1 MHLNVL
7 IIDDEEFLRRSLADF
22 IEDLDHQPHLA
33 ANGREGLDLLT
44 AAPPD
49 FVFVDLNMP
58 VMDGYEFIARARDI
72 APELPIVV
80 LSGVG
85 LVEDAMRAVRAGAW
99 DFISKP
105 VTDFAVLEHTLD
117 KNLERARLLRE
128 NRENREHLEEMV
140 RRRTAELERTRLEI
154 VHTLGKAAE
163 YRDNETGNHVIRV
176 GNTAA
181 VLAGAMGLSAR
192 RCDLLRHAAPM
203 HDVGKIG
210 IPDSILLKPGKLTP
224 EEWEI
229 MKTHTRIGYE
239 ILTPSDAQSED
250 ALCGVAQS
258 PTGDE
263 PNALLALARTIALY
277 HHERW
282 DGSGY
287 PCGLSG
293 EAIPIEARI
302 LAVVDVYDAL
312 GSERTYKKAFDEQ
325 TCRNILREGSGT
337 HFDPRV
343 IEAFFANID
352 TVMAIRRNW
361 QD

>member
-1 MHLNVL
+1 MPLTVL

-22 IEDLDHQPHLA
+22 IEDLEHEPLLA
-33 ANGREGLDLLT
+33 ANGLEGLELLE
-44 AAPPD
+44 AAQPA
-49 FVFVDLNMP
+49 FAFVDLNMP
-58 VMDGYEFIARARDI
+58 VMDGYEFITRARATH
-72 APELPIVV
+72 PELPIVV

-99 DFISKP
+99 DFIPKP
-105 VTDFAVLEHTLD
+105 VTDFAVLEHTLT

-128 NRENREHLEEMV
+128 NREHREHLEEMV
-140 RRRTAELERTRLEI
+140 RRRTAELEHTRLEI

-176 GNTAA
+176 GNIAA
-181 VLAGAMGLSAR
+181 VLAGAMGLPPR
-192 RCDLLRHAAPM
+192 RCELLRHAAPM

-210 IPDSILLKPGKLTP
+210 IRDSILLKPGKLTP

-239 ILTPSDAQSED
+239 ILTPSDAQSDENV
-250 ALCGVAQS
+250 CGLAQA
-258 PTGDE
+258 PVGDE

-282 DGSGY
+282 DGTGY
-287 PCGLSG
+287 PCGLKG
-293 EAIPIEARI
+293 GAIPIEARI
-302 LAVVDVYDAL
+302 VTVVDVYDAL
-312 GSERTYKKAFDEQ
+312 GSERTYKEAFDEP
-325 TCRNILREGSGT
+325 TCRRILREGSGT
-337 HFDPRV
+337 HFDPQV
-343 IEAFFANID
+343 IEAFFANINA
-352 TVMAIRRNW
+352 VLAIRRNW

>member
-1 MHLNVL
+1 MSLNVL

-22 IEDLDHQPHLA
+22 IEDLDHRPHLA
-33 ANGREGLDLLT
+33 ANGQEGLRAL
-44 AAPPD
+44 AAIHPD

-58 VMDGYEFIARARDI
+58 VMDGYEFIARARET

-99 DFISKP
+99 DFIPKP
-105 VTDFAVLEHTLD
+105 VTDFAVLEHTLT

-128 NRENREHLEEMV
+128 NREHREHLEEMV
-140 RRRTAELERTRLEI
+140 RIRTAELERTRLEV

-181 VLAGAMGLSAR
+181 VLAAAVGLSER
-192 RCDLLRHAAPM
+192 RCELLRNAAPM

-210 IPDSILLKPGKLTP
+210 IPDSILLKPGRLTP

-239 ILTPSDAQSED
+239 ILTPSDAQGPD
-250 ALCGVAQS
+250 DLCGLAQAPAS
-258 PTGDE
+258 DA

-282 DGSGY
+282 DGTGY
-287 PCGLSG
+287 PCGLVG
-293 EAIPIEARI
+293 EAIPVEARI
-302 LAVVDVYDAL
+302 VTVVDVYDAL
-312 GSERTYKKAFDEQ
+312 GSERTYKEAFDED
-325 TCRNILREGSGT
+325 TCRRILREGTGT

-352 TVMAIRRNW
+352 AVMAIRRNW
-361 QD
+361 RD

>member
-1 MHLNVL
+1 MPLTVL

-22 IEDLDHQPHLA
+22 IEDLEHLPLLA
-33 ANGREGLDLLT
+33 ANGREGLDIL
-44 AAPPD
+44 AQSRPD

-58 VMDGYEFIARARDI
+58 VMDGYEFIAQAREA

-99 DFISKP
+99 DFIPKP
-105 VTDFAVLEHTLD
+105 VTDFAVLEHTLT

-128 NRENREHLEEMV
+128 NREHREHLEEMV

-176 GNTAA
+176 GNIAA
-181 VLAGAMGLSAR
+181 VLAGAMGLPPR
-192 RCDLLRHAAPM
+192 RCELLRHAAPM

-210 IPDSILLKPGKLTP
+210 IRDSILLKPGKLTP

-239 ILTPSDAQSED
+239 ILTPSDAQSEQD
-250 ALCGVAQS
+250 ACGLAQA
-258 PTGDE
+258 PAGDE

-282 DGSGY
+282 DGTGY
-287 PCGLSG
+287 PCGLKG

-302 LAVVDVYDAL
+302 VTVVDVYDAL
-312 GSERTYKKAFDEQ
+312 GSERTYKEAFDEP
-325 TCRNILREGSGT
+325 TCRSILREGSGS
-337 HFDPRV
+337 HFDPQV

-352 TVMAIRRNW
+352 AVMAIRRNW